1 MIFVQLRQLPADA
14 AAILGLTH
22 YLPLTPFTTL
32 PALLSLPCAAADDLT
47 RELSDGRIHHQEDLS
62 PSYLKWWSRCT
73 RVSGVE

>member
-32 PALLSLPCAAADDLT
+32 PALLSLPCAAAADLT
-47 RELSDGRIHHQEDLS
+47 RELSDGRIHQEDLS
-62 PSYLKWWSRCT
+62 QSYLKWWSRCT

>member
-14 AAILGLTH
+14 AVILGLTH

-32 PALLSLPCAAADDLT
+32 PALLSLPCAAAADLT
-47 RELSDGRIHHQEDLS
+47 RELSDGRIHQEDLS
-62 PSYLKWWSRCT
+62 TSYLKWWSQCT

>member
-14 AAILGLTH
+14 AAILGLTD

-32 PALLSLPCAAADDLT
+32 PALLSLPCAAAADLT
-47 RELSDGRIHHQEDLS
+47 RELSDGRIHQRDLS
-62 PSYLKWWSRCT
+62 PSYLKWWSQCT

>member
-32 PALLSLPCAAADDLT
+32 PALLSLPCAAAADLT
-47 RELSDGRIHHQEDLS
+47 RELSDGRIHQE
-62 PSYLKWWSRCT
+62 
-73 RVSGVE
+73 

>member
-14 AAILGLTH
+14 AVILGLTH

-32 PALLSLPCAAADDLT
+32 PALLSLPCAAVDLP
-47 RELSDGRIHHQEDLS
+47 RELSDGRIHQEEDLS
-62 PSYLKWWSRCT
+62 PSYLKWWSQCT